1 MQESFGKLRDTII
14 QSDEAYDRLLA
25 VLQASISK
33 ASTTNPA
40 MASDTIETARSFLES
55 IGLADRFDEDRFR
68 KAAIEKLPLHDITT
82 DIDLPIL
89 QEIPPDEQA
98 LEEYLQPEEKS
109 SEVYSVAGD
118 MLIKF
123 LADSYQA
130 EWIRLNDP
138 KQYEER
144 QQKEGMPSEL
154 LDFTDLTKRKW
165 IVLCIGDWLN
175 GFDPFGKFQLLFSL
189 LP

>member
-40 MASDTIETARSFLES
+40 LASDTIETARSFLES

-68 KAAIEKLPLHDITT
+68 KAAIEKPQFNDITT
-82 DIDLPIL
+82 DIGL
-89 QEIPPDEQA
+89 QMLYGVTPDKQA
-98 LEEYLQPEEKS
+98 LEEYLQPEAKS
-109 SEVYSVAGD
+109 SGVYSVTGD
-118 MLIKF
+118 TLLKF
-123 LADSYQA
+123 LADSCQA
-130 EWIRLNDP
+130 EWIRLHDP

-144 QQKEGMPSEL
+144 QQQEHMPSEL

-165 IVLCIGDWLN
+165 IVLSMGQWLTEL
-175 GFDPFGKFQLLFSL
+175 DPSGKL
-189 LP
+189 

>member
-1 MQESFGKLRDTII
+1 M
-14 QSDEAYDRLLA
+14 
-25 VLQASISK
+25 QASISK

-40 MASDTIETARSFLES
+40 LASDTSSGTARSFLES
-55 IGLADRFDEDRFR
+55 LGLADRFDEDRFR

-109 SEVYSVAGD
+109 SRVYSVAGD
-118 MLIKF
+118 KLLKF
-123 LADSYQA
+123 LANSYQA
-130 EWIRLNDP
+130 EWIRLHEP
-138 KQYEER
+138 KQYEDR
-144 QQKEGMPSEL
+144 QQQEHMPSEL

-165 IVLCIGDWLN
+165 IVLSMGQWLT
-175 GFDPFGKFQLLFSL
+175 GLDPSGKL
-189 LP
+189 